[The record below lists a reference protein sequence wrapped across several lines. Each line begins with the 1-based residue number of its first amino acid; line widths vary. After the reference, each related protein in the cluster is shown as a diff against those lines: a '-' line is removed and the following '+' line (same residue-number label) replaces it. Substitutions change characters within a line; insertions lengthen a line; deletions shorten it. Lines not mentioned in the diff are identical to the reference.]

1 MNEKNGDFQTHY
13 QSTDAGTLA
22 FDRNEAVEEEVLACL
37 EIVRQIRKDYK
48 GVAAVQSGLA
58 GVETE
63 LQNLRVS
70 TAPEEQ
76 IREQLQALMKVPLTD
91 DKSLRLDTFRKSGTK
106 ATVHSEEEYIEHVNK
121 MVRNT
126 ANNTAL
132 LLLTYPNDSV
142 LEALLKEL
150 GQIDFS
156 NYKALRLNMEKLSE
170 SPQLWHYNEKKKAF
184 LVEWLT
190 PFQQDLD
197 KPIER
202 MTEEEFQA
210 ALKKVEKLR
219 DQKLEEMTHLMVD
232 SDREPFRPYNRAMS
246 PVINGRDDTFW
257 GGTETRDEFIGLMNK
272 LISRFSFSLEDR
284 YLIFRTKDGGFSY
297 LIGFA
302 DEAFDMAITT
312 ADGKLGLYPHV
323 KVFVDSGAGEYKEL
337 TMESSS
343 SNSKV
348 YYNSLKTAVVP
359 FLRAAAVMVETEL
372 SDELKGAFDMW
383 L

>member
-323 KVFVDSGAGEYKEL
+323 KVFVDSGEGEYKEL
-337 TMESSS
+337 TLESSS

>member
-156 NYKALRLNMEKLSE
+156 SYKALRLNMGNLSE

-323 KVFVDSGAGEYKEL
+323 KVFVDSGEGEYKEL
-337 TMESSS
+337 TLESSS

>member
-142 LEALLKEL
+142 LEALLKDL

-323 KVFVDSGAGEYKEL
+323 KVFVDSGEGEYKEL